1 MDYLKEIRKVIKEFC
16 QNVPAEGFEINYL
29 ENAKEL
35 YELYGEAL
43 VKLEKGEDKTNLKE
57 IYEKAKSL

>member
-1 MDYLKEIRKVIKEFC
+1 MDYLKEIKKIIKEFC
-16 QNVPAEGFEINYL
+16 ENVPAEGFEMNYL

-43 VKLEKGEDKTNLKE
+43 VRLENGEKSKLEE
-57 IYEKAKSL
+57 IYEKVKSL

>member
-1 MDYLKEIRKVIKEFC
+1 MDYLKEIKKVIKEFC
-16 QNVPAEGFEINYL
+16 EDVPSEGFEINYL

-43 VKLEKGEDKTNLKE
+43 VKLENEEESKLEE
-57 IYEKAKSL
+57 IYEKVKSV

>member
-1 MDYLKEIRKVIKEFC
+1 MDYLKEIKKIIKEFC
-16 QNVPAEGFEINYL
+16 ENIPAEGFEINYL

-43 VKLEKGEDKTNLKE
+43 LKLENEEESKLQE
-57 IYEKAKSL
+57 IYKKVKSL

>member
-1 MDYLKEIRKVIKEFC
+1 MDYLKEIKKIIKEFC
-16 QNVPAEGFEINYL
+16 ENVPAEGFEMNYL

-43 VKLEKGEDKTNLKE
+43 VRLENGEKSKLEE
-57 IYEKAKSL
+57 IYKKVKSL

>member
-1 MDYLKEIRKVIKEFC
+1 MDYLKEIKKIIKEFC
-16 QNVPAEGFEINYL
+16 ENVPAEGFEINYL

-43 VKLEKGEDKTNLKE
+43 LKLENEEESKLEE
-57 IYEKAKSL
+57 IYEKAKRL

>member
-1 MDYLKEIRKVIKEFC
+1 MDYLKEIKKIVKEFSKK
-16 QNVPAEGFEINYL
+16 VPAEGFEINYL

-43 VKLEKGEDKTNLKE
+43 VKLENEEESKLEE
-57 IYEKAKSL
+57 IYEKAKRL

>member
-1 MDYLKEIRKVIKEFC
+1 MDYLKEIIKEFC
-16 QNVPAEGFEINYL
+16 ENVPAEGFEINYL

-43 VKLEKGEDKTNLKE
+43 VKLENEEESKLEE

>member
-1 MDYLKEIRKVIKEFC
+1 MDYLKEIKKIIKEFC
-16 QNVPAEGFEINYL
+16 ENVPAEGFEMNYL

-43 VKLEKGEDKTNLKE
+43 VRIENGEKSKLEE
-57 IYEKAKSL
+57 IYEKVKSL

>member
-1 MDYLKEIRKVIKEFC
+1 MDYLKEIKKIIKEFC
-16 QNVPAEGFEINYL
+16 ENVPAEGFEINYL

-43 VKLEKGEDKTNLKE
+43 VKLENEEESKLEE

>member
-1 MDYLKEIRKVIKEFC
+1 MDYLKEIKKIIKGFC
-16 QNVPAEGFEINYL
+16 ENVPAEGFEMNYL

-43 VKLEKGEDKTNLKE
+43 LKLENGEDETNLKE

>member
-1 MDYLKEIRKVIKEFC
+1 MDYLKEIKKIIKEFC
-16 QNVPAEGFEINYL
+16 ENIPVEGFEMNYL

-43 VKLEKGEDKTNLKE
+43 VKLENGEKSKLEE
-57 IYEKAKSL
+57 IYEKVKSL